1 MMMMNCEKIPTKKI
15 ESEKEK
21 NTHTN
26 QMSMYHVFGSSSFHF
41 SFKTKKILVRVTA
54 AIGCDF
60 FLIYETKIKKNLKT
74 FNGKKIFQSSCQ
86 Q

>member
-1 MMMMNCEKIPTKKI
+1 MMNCEKIPTKKI

-60 FLIYETKIKKNLKT
+60 FFKIYETKKNLKK
-74 FNGKKIFQSSCQ
+74 FNGKKFFQSS
-86 Q
+86 